1 MILQRQGNHV
11 SRTHT
16 LLGILL
22 CVIFSACSTPP
33 KVPTTDER
41 IVHHGD
47 GKAEQLLTENPSAG
61 TPEGQGAAA
70 LPDSRCTKQLKQGY
84 LLRERIDNEYAQSR
98 IAGTFRDRRD
108 EFITRWSKE
117 AVEWAAETK
126 AVLLQIGGL
135 TAKNRFQNAHQPIG
149 MVSGDVGWNNIRNF
163 LRTRL
168 AALESICKAP

>member
-1 MILQRQGNHV
+1 MILQRQGKHV
-11 SRTHT
+11 SRTHA

-22 CVIFSACSTPP
+22 CVVFSACSTPP
-33 KVPTTDER
+33 KFPTTDER
-41 IVHHGD
+41 IVRQGD
-47 GKAEQLLTENPSAG
+47 GKAEQLLTENPSI
-61 TPEGQGAAA
+61 PEGQGTAA

-84 LLRERIDNEYAQSR
+84 ALRERIDSEYAQSR

-117 AVEWAAETK
+117 TGEWAAETK

-168 AALESICKAP
+168 ATLESICKAP

>member
-1 MILQRQGNHV
+1 M

-22 CVIFSACSTPP
+22 CVVFSACSTPP
-33 KVPTTDER
+33 KVSTTDER
-41 IVHHGD
+41 IVHQGD
-47 GKAEQLLTENPSAG
+47 GKVEQLLTEGPSG
-61 TPEGQGAAA
+61 GIPEGQGATA
-70 LPDSRCTKQLKQGY
+70 LPSSRCTKQLKQGY
-84 LLRERIDNEYAQSR
+84 ALRERIDSEYAQSR

-108 EFITRWSKE
+108 EFITKWSKE
-117 AVEWAAETK
+117 AGEWAAETR

-135 TAKNRFQNAHQPIG
+135 TARNRFQNAHQPIG